1 MVVMFY
7 KTLISLFKEYHL
19 DLNDNGSVALLLRN
33 AKCNVNPGL
42 SHFERCVLACTGLLA
57 DLHLHFSFRQIKA
70 KDSMHNNFSARK
82 QTKAYVCM

>member
-19 DLNDNGSVALLLRN
+19 DLNNNGSVALLLRN

-42 SHFERCVLACTGLLA
+42 SYFEWCALACARLLA
-57 DLHLHFSFRQIKA
+57 NLHLQSKTILPMMA
-70 KDSMHNNFSARK
+70 SLGS
-82 QTKAYVCM
+82 